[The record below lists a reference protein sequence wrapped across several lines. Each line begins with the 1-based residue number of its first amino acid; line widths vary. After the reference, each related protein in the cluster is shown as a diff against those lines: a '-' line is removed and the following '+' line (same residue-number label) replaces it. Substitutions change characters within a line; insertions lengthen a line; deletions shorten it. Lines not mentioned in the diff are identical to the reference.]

1 MSTSTSSFSA
11 FRSGPGRSAEGND
24 AASQTASPA
33 GSGGIAS
40 SPAGNSAGNTS
51 GAAAAVNET
60 RKLTVGRD
68 ISLSGEIN
76 ACDQLI
82 VEGTV
87 EAAVRDASTIEI
99 APTGLFRGTI
109 AIRDADIAG
118 RFEGDLEVSGRLRVR
133 STGQINGSVSYGEL
147 EVEVGGIL
155 NGTLKSLGEEARK
168 EAPKFSSA
176 SSSTGSATPSS
187 ANEDTLSG
195 KDGEK
200 ATGKDAGKDDDS
212 KDTSQSTLMDLGNE
226 KKAVAS

>member
-11 FRSGPGRSAEGND
+11 FRTGPGQNRD
-24 AASQTASPA
+24 AAAGQTASPA
-33 GSGGIAS
+33 GATNVAS
-40 SPAGNSAGNTS
+40 TPSAGLTDT
-51 GAAAAVNET
+51 VNAET

-155 NGTLKSLGEEARK
+155 NGTLKSLGAETKK
-168 EAPKFSSA
+168 EADKPA
-176 SSSTGSATPSS
+176 VTTGSAAAKSTTAPSS
-187 ANEDTLSG
+187 ANED
-195 KDGEK
+195 K
-200 ATGKDAGKDDDS
+200 ADDD
-212 KDTSQSTLMDLGNE
+212 KDSAKDSGQSTLMDLGG